1 MIKIY
6 FDWNVISQ
14 MKNGNH
20 SQLNNIVFDNSKLLI
35 PYSTSHISD
44 ILSSFNETEK
54 QKEFIRLDL
63 EFLSKL
69 TKDHCLYND
78 GKSVLLDYTSPI
90 ELFEQRVE
98 MKDTFKDISLDG
110 LSEIFN
116 QDESTK
122 EIGEA
127 FINSLK
133 SISLGED
140 FIQALENPETAEQ
153 MEKMFPGLK
162 ENPTMEGFFQSFSKM
177 NIALNE
183 SDDYKYLR
191 EIVQDG
197 FGINRD
203 KIFNIEEPYKL
214 IDKEQNNK
222 NILID
227 EHLDSSKN
235 APEWFNK
242 ISNEYVLLDM
252 FGYQEDNVNI
262 KKGRKETFKNTTE
275 DAFHASFASTCSFYV
290 LNDKKSYNKTKKI
303 YEKLSIKTI
312 VLKPEEFVDYYNKYL
327 NIQEVGLNLTIAF
340 DILKNQQFYE
350 SQEEGGKLRTYLI
363 PYYLFDFF
371 NKILVYIPNDN
382 SQIIFLLSQ
391 NKSDNYII
399 YVKQVI
405 KLVDDITELFGID
418 IEKKGT
424 VKEEEFIDGKWNGRT
439 WKQNNITYRLI
450 LNNVTFQ
457 FYIDFF

>member
-1 MIKIY
+1 MIKVY
-6 FDWNVISQ
+6 LDWNVISQ

-20 SQLNNIVFDNSKLLI
+20 PELNKIVFDNSKLLL
-35 PYSTSHISD
+35 PYSTSHIGD
-44 ILSSFNETEK
+44 ILSSFNESEE
-54 QKEFIRLDL
+54 QKELIRLDL

-90 ELFEQRVE
+90 ELFERRVE
-98 MKDTFKDISLDG
+98 MKDAFKDISLDG

-122 EIGEA
+122 EIGDIL
-127 FINSLK
+127 INSLK
-133 SISLGED
+133 SISLGYD
-140 FIQALENPETAEQ
+140 FIQALENPEVADQ

-162 ENPTMEGFFQSFSKM
+162 DNPTMEGFFQSFSKM

-183 SDDYKYLR
+183 NDDYKHLR

-197 FGINRD
+197 YGINRD

-214 IDKEQNNK
+214 IDNHQKKKGFAIEEH
-222 NILID
+222 ID
-227 EHLDSSKN
+227 NSKN

-242 ISNEYVLLDM
+242 ISNEYILLDM
-252 FGYQEDNVNI
+252 FGYQEDNVNV

-275 DAFHASFASTCSFYV
+275 DAFHASFASTCDFYV

-303 YEKLSIKTI
+303 YEKLSINTI
-312 VLKPEEFVDYYNKYL
+312 VLKPNEFVEYYNKYL
-327 NIQEVGLNLTIAF
+327 NIDDVHLNLSIAF
-340 DILKNQQFYE
+340 DVIKNQQFYQ
-350 SQEEGGKLRTYLI
+350 SEEEDGKLRTYYL

-382 SQIIFLLSQ
+382 RYISLILSQ
-391 NKSDNYII
+391 NKSYNYIT
-399 YVKQVI
+399 YLKQVV
-405 KLVDDITELFGID
+405 KLVDDITELFGTD
-418 IEKKGT
+418 IEKIGK
-424 VKEEEFIDGKWNGRT
+424 VKEEEFIDGKWNGRI
-439 WKQNNITYRLI
+439 WKRNNITYKLV
-450 LNNVTFQ
+450 LYNGAFQ
-457 FYIDFF
+457 FYIDE

>member
-1 MIKIY
+1 MIKVY
-6 FDWNVISQ
+6 LDWNVISQ

-20 SQLNNIVFDNSKLLI
+20 PELNSIVFDNSKLLI
-35 PYSTSHISD
+35 PYSTSHIGD

-54 QKEFIRLDL
+54 QKELIKLDL
-63 EFLSKL
+63 EFLSRL

-78 GKSVLLDYTSPI
+78 GNSVLLDYTSPI

-122 EIGEA
+122 EIGET

-140 FIQALENPETAEQ
+140 FMQALENPEVAEQ

-162 ENPTMEGFFQSFSKM
+162 DNPTMEGFFQSFNKM

-183 SDDYKYLR
+183 NDDYKHLR
-191 EIVQDG
+191 QIVQDG

-214 IDKEQNNK
+214 IDKEQK
-222 NILID
+222 HKGFAID
-227 EHLDSSKN
+227 GHIDNSKN

-242 ISNEYVLLDM
+242 ISNEYILLDM
-252 FGYQEDNVNI
+252 FGYQEDNVNV

-275 DAFHASFASTCSFYV
+275 DAFHASFASTCSFYI
-290 LNDKKSYNKTKKI
+290 LNDKKSYNKTKKV

-312 VLKPEEFVDYYNKYL
+312 VHKPDEFVDYYNRYL
-327 NIQEVGLNLTIAF
+327 NIEDVSLNLPIAY
-340 DILKNQQFYE
+340 DVLKNQQFYQSE
-350 SQEEGGKLRTYLI
+350 EEGGKLRTYYL

-382 SQIIFLLSQ
+382 SYISLLLSQ
-391 NKSDNYII
+391 NKSDNYIT

-418 IEKKGT
+418 IEKIGR
-424 VKEEEFIDGKWNGRT
+424 VKDEEFIDGKWNGRI
-439 WKQNNITYRLI
+439 WKQNNITYKLI
-450 LNNVTFQ
+450 LNNGTFQ
-457 FYIDFF
+457 FYIEE